1 MRLWEVGPRSHD
13 SPQREQGSAKQ
24 RLKVMDVVASGDRH
38 RGKGWTDIPKQ

>member
-1 MRLWEVGPRSHD
+1 MRLGEVGPRSHD